1 MMKENETAPNSVAD
15 SQVVGTFFPSNSFW
29 SFCVESCSHN
39 YPYSCQMYVRFH
51 ILQQS
56 PDDVIAQS
64 QEDVVYFK
72 YRSITGERTKIPRK
86 KRRNKILA
94 ALDEDIVMMNF
105 PILLRTAWISS
116 CSFAQTRLHGWSEIS
131 SQIRRPSY
139 RETLSSKSTGKSAPL
154 SERASWIPPVSA
166 RHYAQYSTEWR
177 RAGWGAG
184 QWFQRIFLADS
195 K

>member
-1 MMKENETAPNSVAD
+1 
-15 SQVVGTFFPSNSFW
+15 
-29 SFCVESCSHN
+29 
-39 YPYSCQMYVRFH
+39 MYVKFL
-51 ILQQS
+51 ILQQP

-64 QEDVVYFK
+64 QEDVNYLK
-72 YRSITGERTKIPRK
+72 CRSITGERTKIRRK
-86 KRRNKILA
+86 KRRNKVSA
-94 ALDEDIVMMNF
+94 VLDGDIVMINS
-105 PILLRTAWISS
+105 PILLRTAWNSL
-116 CSFAQTRLHGWSEIS
+116 CSFAQTRWHGWSEIS

-139 RETLSSKSTGKSAPL
+139 RETLFSKSIGKSAPL

-184 QWFQRIFLADS
+184 QWFQKILLADS